1 MTEYIIPYTVTSMV
15 HPGVPQ
21 DKYNNLFIEV
31 KEGEDA
37 QKIISKSLES
47 IANNPKTSDF
57 KVQAYPVRELGKE
70 IKLDKYIFEKKGIYR
85 GETKEVEPDSSF
97 LNKNEE

>member
-21 DKYNNLFIEV
+21 DKYDNLFIEV

-37 QKIISKSLES
+37 KKIISESLEN
-47 IANNPKTSDF
+47 IVNNPKTSNF
-57 KVQAYPVRELGKE
+57 KIQAHRVRELGKE
-70 IKLDKYIFEKKGIYR
+70 IKLDKYIFEKK
-85 GETKEVEPDSSF
+85 K
-97 LNKNEE
+97 